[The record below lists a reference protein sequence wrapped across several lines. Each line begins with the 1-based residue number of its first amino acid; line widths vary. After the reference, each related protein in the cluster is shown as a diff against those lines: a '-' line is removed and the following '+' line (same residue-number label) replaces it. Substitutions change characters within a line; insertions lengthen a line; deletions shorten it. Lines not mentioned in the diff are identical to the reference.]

1 MMNSLERL
9 QLLRL
14 SILQELSAC
23 GAHACP
29 EQALCNAMYAQVNPP
44 PTRIEI
50 LDQAK
55 WLANE
60 GLLVIVRPALGGNFV
75 YRITTNGEAALHA

>member
-1 MMNSLERL
+1 MMNSHERL

-14 SILQELSAC
+14 AILQELSAC
-23 GAHACP
+23 GSHACP
-29 EQALCNAMYAQVNPP
+29 EQALCNAMYAQVNPT

-50 LDQAK
+50 IDQAK
-55 WLANE
+55 WLENE
-60 GLLVIVRPALGGNFV
+60 GLIVSVRQPLGGGLV